1 MKLIPVSLFPL
12 SKLGLINCLNLTN
25 VPRLSS
31 NIKGINKDKGLATG
45 VSIKERKMQKFDR

>member
-45 VSIKERKMQKFDR
+45 VSIKERKMQKFDK

>member
-1 MKLIPVSLFPL
+1 MKLVPVSLFPL

-25 VPRLSS
+25 VPRLGS